1 MNEALLEPSL
11 KLTPVTTLGAEF
23 DSSRTMS
30 PYSLGRRVPIIQGY
44 WVQLA
49 LPASLSGETI
59 TVSERLASGG
69 WAPSDSVQTSPS
81 SEVPQQLP
89 ESVSYSADDPLRV
102 WQAWLSVEQLPEG
115 QAFLVEVVYDQA
127 IYSDSQGALR
137 FPFYKKKPSQ
147 GDGPISAT
155 NTQTAQSPFH

>member
-1 MNEALLEPSL
+1 M
-11 KLTPVTTLGAEF
+11 
-23 DSSRTMS
+23 
-30 PYSLGRRVPIIQGY
+30 
-44 WVQLA
+44 
-49 LPASLSGETI
+49 
-59 TVSERLASGG
+59 ASGG

-137 FPFYKKKPSQ
+137 FPFYKKAQPGGWTDKRYQYADSSESFSLTLP
-147 GDGPISAT
+147 
-155 NTQTAQSPFH
+155 TA